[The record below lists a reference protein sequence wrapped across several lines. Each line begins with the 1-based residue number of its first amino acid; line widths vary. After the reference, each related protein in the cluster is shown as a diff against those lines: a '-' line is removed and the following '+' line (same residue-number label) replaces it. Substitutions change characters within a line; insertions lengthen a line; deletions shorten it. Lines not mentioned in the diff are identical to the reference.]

1 MPTLDNRIRRAR
13 SLAGLTQADL
23 ALRVGVQRSAVAQ
36 WESPNGSLPS
46 MEHLIAI
53 AVQTGVSL
61 EWLGTGRGA
70 ARPDEVADA
79 PAEEEQAQDALE
91 IACLR
96 ALRRMPRR
104 MRERILSVLQAVAR

>member
-13 SLAGLTQADL
+13 TLAGLTQAEL
-23 ALRVGVQRSAVAQ
+23 AQRVGVHRGAVAQ

-46 MEHLIAI
+46 MDHLIAI
-53 AVQTGVSL
+53 ALHTGVHL
-61 EWLGTGRGA
+61 EWLGTGRGEP
-70 ARPDEVADA
+70 RPGAGLERADA
-79 PAEEEQAQDALE
+79 GERAQDELE
-91 IACLR
+91 AACLH

>member
-13 SLAGLTQADL
+13 TLAGLTQAEL
-23 ALRVGVQRSAVAQ
+23 AQLVGVQRGAVAQ

-46 MEHLIAI
+46 MDHLIAI
-53 AVQTGVSL
+53 AQHTGVHL
-61 EWLGTGRGA
+61 EWLGTGRGKPCPEA
-70 ARPDEVADA
+70 GQASPDTDER
-79 PAEEEQAQDALE
+79 AQDELE
-91 IACLR
+91 AACLQ